1 MAYPSTQPIS
11 KTASFTFDR
20 SNDAGNVISLD
31 AAAGLTATLPASTGK
46 GDIYE
51 AFVGTTV
58 TSNNY
63 IIQVANSTD
72 ILAGAV
78 HLTTDIGGTS
88 MPTSTT
94 SDTITMNGSTTGGLR
109 GTWLRFKDVKSG
121 FWALEGG
128 IICTGTEATPFSA
141 AV

>member
-1 MAYPSTQPIS
+1 MAYPSTQPIA
-11 KTASFTFDR
+11 KTASFTLDR
-20 SNDAGNVISLD
+20 SNDAGNTIVIN
-31 AAAGLTATLPASTGK
+31 AAAGLTVTLPASSGK
-46 GDIYE
+46 GDVYE
-51 AFVGTTV
+51 IFVGTTV

-78 HLTTDIGGTS
+78 HLTTDIAGTS

-109 GTWLRFKDVKSG
+109 GSWLRFKDVASG

>member
-1 MAYPSTQPIS
+1 MPYPSTQAIAI
-11 KTASFTFDR
+11 TASTALNR
-20 SNDAGNVISLD
+20 NTHAGNTVNLNV
-31 AAAGLTATLPASTGK
+31 ATGCTVTLPASAGTG
-46 GDIYE
+46 DVYE
-51 AFVGTTV
+51 VFVLTTV

-78 HLTTDIGGTS
+78 HLTTDIAGTS

-109 GTWLRFKDVKSG
+109 GTWLRFKDVSTG

-128 IICTGTEATPFSA
+128 IICTGTEVTPFSA

>member
-1 MAYPSTQPIS
+1 MAYPSTQPVTI
-11 KTASFTFDR
+11 TASTALTR
-20 SNDAGNVISLD
+20 NVHAGNTINLN
-31 AAAGLTATLPASTGK
+31 ALAGLTVTLPASAGN

-51 AFVGTTV
+51 VFVLTTV

-63 IIQVANSTD
+63 VIQVANSTD
-72 ILAGAV
+72 IMAGAV
-78 HLTTDIGGTS
+78 HLTTDIAGTS

-94 SDTITMNGSTTGGLR
+94 TDTITMNGSTTGGLR
-109 GTWLRFKDVKSG
+109 GTWLRFKDVSTG

-128 IICTGTEATPFSA
+128 VICTGAESSPFSA

>member
-1 MAYPSTQPIS
+1 MPYPSTQPIAV
-11 KTASFTFDR
+11 TASATLNR
-20 SNDAGNVISLD
+20 TTHAGNVVNLNVATGCTI
-31 AAAGLTATLPASTGK
+31 TLPASAGTG
-46 GDIYE
+46 DVYE
-51 AFVGTTV
+51 IFVLTTV

-78 HLTTDIGGTS
+78 HLTTDIAGTS

-109 GTWLRFKDVKSG
+109 GTWLRFKDMSTG
-121 FWALEGG
+121 FWG
-128 IICTGTEATPFSA
+128 
-141 AV
+141 